1 MQSKYEVM
9 GIVGEGAY
17 GIVYKC
23 RNKENGEYVAIK
35 KFKET
40 EDEIVKKTMS
50 RELRALQNLKHENIV
65 EYKEAFKRKGN
76 LYLVFEY
83 VERNLLELLQ
93 ENPKG
98 LDPNLIKK
106 VIFQLCISIRYLH
119 SLNVIH
125 RDIKP
130 ENLLIDSQYKLKL
143 CDFGF
148 ARTIKNQKEKLT
160 DYVATRWYRAPELL
174 TGSGTYGPEVDYWA
188 IGCIMGEL
196 TDGDPLFPGENEID
210 QIRVIQKVI
219 GKLADDQN
227 ELIAKN
233 PRFKG
238 TNFEVSKPETL
249 ERRYMGK
256 LSKTAINFM
265 KALLHPDPKLRL
277 KDDKIFS
284 HPYLENL
291 SSIEDKREITLPST
305 NKINSI
311 SQSVPKKISINN
323 HEEKS
328 NTTTQRDIKEIKNDK
343 DKDKDKDRD
352 SKETSVG
359 KKVSSQMITN
369 TTNINIIN
377 YNHFDKD
384 KEDKE
389 KKTEANITPKNALL
403 KTITNFEEKKF
414 KQEKKSNEKKD
425 LILTS
430 TSFNKTNIKDNL
442 NSIYGKTN
450 LDGNF
455 KTFYKGEKYNYDIDL
470 NFAAKKST
478 SPDEDDKKGREKF
491 GLTKNTFGNM
501 SNIYKDSDY
510 FDNKHGQGNN
520 NHVSYGNK
528 IGKKKIIEK
537 KFKAS
542 NVIIEETYNNI
553 NNHNH
558 NITAS
563 KLPSPSKFDP
573 HKLTNLNYNYKQNY
587 NIQLPTIGGKGYNFN
602 FKKMK

>member
-23 RNKENGEYVAIK
+23 RNKENGEFVAIK

-50 RELRALQNLKHENIV
+50 RELRALQNLKHEHIV

-83 VERNLLELLQ
+83 VERNLLEVLQ

-106 VIFQLCISIRYLH
+106 IIYQLCVAIRYLH

-148 ARTIKNQKEKLT
+148 ARTIKSQKEKLT

-238 TNFEVSKPETL
+238 SNFEVSKPETL

-256 LSKTAINFM
+256 LSKSAINFM
-265 KALLHPDPKLRL
+265 KALLHPDPKMRL
-277 KDDKIFS
+277 KDDKVFS
-284 HPYLENL
+284 HQYFENL
-291 SSIEDKREITLPST
+291 TLNFEDKKDVLPSA
-305 NKINSI
+305 NKNINTST
-311 SQSVPKKISINN
+311 SVPKKIIVNN
-323 HEEKS
+323 NDEEKS
-328 NTTTQRDIKEIKNDK
+328 STKISHREK
-343 DKDKDKDRD
+343 DKDG
-352 SKETSVG
+352 KETKVKDGEKESSIS
-359 KKVSSQMITN
+359 KKLPSHQMITN

-377 YNHFDKD
+377 YNNF
-384 KEDKE
+384 ENDKE
-389 KKTEANITPKNALL
+389 KKIETTPKNALL
-403 KTITNFEEKKF
+403 KTITQFEEKKF
-414 KQEKKSNEKKD
+414 KLDKKSNEKKD

-430 TSFNKTNIKDNL
+430 TSFNKGQLKDNL
-442 NSIYGKTN
+442 SSIYGKTS

-455 KTFYKGEKYNYDIDL
+455 KTFYKGEKYSYDIDL
-470 NFAAKKST
+470 NFAPKKST
-478 SPDEDDKKGREKF
+478 SPDEYEDKKIKDKF
-491 GLTKNTFGNM
+491 LMTKNTFGN
-501 SNIYKDSDY
+501 SNTITYKENEY
-510 FDNKHGQGNN
+510 FDNNKSN
-520 NHVSYGNK
+520 NK

-537 KFKAS
+537 KFKA
-542 NVIIEETYNNI
+542 NNIIIEESYQPSNQGKDASPIKFENIKLNNNFNVHKPSYNL
-553 NNHNH
+553 H
-558 NITAS
+558 
-563 KLPSPSKFDP
+563 LPS
-573 HKLTNLNYNYKQNY
+573 
-587 NIQLPTIGGKGYNFN
+587 IAGGVKAYNFN
-602 FKKMK
+602 LKKK